1 MPSTGKVETNDVTDP
16 YSAALTTNSGWSI
29 AADLGA
35 PGLGAGRLGPVA
47 QAGARPAGDSTI
59 YELHI
64 RDFSIGDGTV
74 PEGERGTYLAFTHP
88 ETAGMT
94 H

>member
-35 PGLGAGRLGPVA
+35 PGLGAGRLA
-47 QAGARPAGDSTI
+47 QLRKPALGQPEDSTI